1 MSLILAQNLDLAM
14 DQTEVVDSD
23 IISGDDDS
31 IKSGPDVC
39 TSPVFKKGQNV
50 DSVPM
55 EESLCLQLESSL
67 EESPVFKQK
76 NSQANSPSLDKVTS
90 LTPDVIRVVRRL

>member
-31 IKSGPDVC
+31 IESGPDVC
-39 TSPVFKKGQNV
+39 TSLVFKKGWNV

-55 EESLCLQLESSL
+55 EESLCLQHESSL
-67 EESPVFKQK
+67 EESLVFKR
-76 NSQANSPSLDKVTS
+76 SQANSPSLDKVTS
-90 LTPDVIRVVRRL
+90 LTPHVIRVIRRL

>member
-14 DQTEVVDSD
+14 DQTGVVDSD

-31 IKSGPDVC
+31 IESGPDVC
-39 TSPVFKKGQNV
+39 TSPVFKKGWNV

-55 EESLCLQLESSL
+55 EESLCLQLGSSL
-67 EESPVFKQK
+67 EESPVLK
-76 NSQANSPSLDKVTS
+76 
-90 LTPDVIRVVRRL
+90 

>member
-1 MSLILAQNLDLAM
+1 MKQK
-14 DQTEVVDSD
+14 
-23 IISGDDDS
+23 S
-31 IKSGPDVC
+31 IRDFFKCFTD
-39 TSPVFKKGQNV
+39 SPVFKKGRNV

-67 EESPVFKQK
+67 EESPVFKR
-76 NSQANSPSLDKVTS
+76 SQANSPSLDKVTS